1 MTKQMDDIQTERLE
15 KRMREKIVI
24 GKQVSEKFQKYVES
38 GDFSRNVDF
47 KTNALRPQEADEAQ
61 LELELD

>member
-1 MTKQMDDIQTERLE
+1 
-15 KRMREKIVI
+15 MREKIVI

-47 KTNALRPQEADEAQ
+47 KTNALRPQETDEAQ